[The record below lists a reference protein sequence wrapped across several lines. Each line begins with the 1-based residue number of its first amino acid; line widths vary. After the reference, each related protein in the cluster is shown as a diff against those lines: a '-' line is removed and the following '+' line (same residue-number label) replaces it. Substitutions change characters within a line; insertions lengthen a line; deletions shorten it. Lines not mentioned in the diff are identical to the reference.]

1 MRLLP
6 NKRYILKVVKMI
18 SEESFDESVDVVLY
32 FNVYSVMNLM
42 WYILYLFVIV
52 M

>member
-1 MRLLP
+1 
-6 NKRYILKVVKMI
+6 MI